1 MPDAGKEPVQQRIDS
16 GTVADLYLHLLADR
30 GIDYL
35 FANAGTDFAPLIE
48 AYAKSVEKGTPA
60 PKPITC
66 PHENVAMGMAMGHYA
81 VTGRMA
87 AVMVHVNVG
96 TANSLCGLINAFRGN
111 LPILFSAGRTPYTE
125 NGERVGRRTGEIHW
139 PQEMRDQAAM
149 VREVVKWDYELRAP
163 EGVETA
169 VDRALAIAMSEPR
182 GPVYLTLPREVRAA
196 EAAGLTISK
205 PGRFH
210 AASPPYP
217 DPTAI
222 AKAAAILAKAENPL
236 IITSSF
242 GVRPEE
248 VAILA
253 DLAETFAIPVT
264 QRKPRYMSLPTD
276 HPMHLGYNPDPFLDA
291 ADAIVVL
298 DCDVPWIPGKTA
310 PKADCP
316 VIHVGSDPLMTP
328 YPLRG
333 FPTDVAITGLSG
345 ATLAALALE
354 LHGKI
359 PAARVDSRR
368 KRLAETRAR
377 QRERWKADLEKAKGE
392 TPIHPAWFTHCLNQ
406 VKGPD
411 DIIIKESPIAWEQ
424 LDMSRP
430 GTFFSIGAGGGL
442 GWGLGTALG
451 AKIADRKR
459 RVICTVGDGAYMF
472 GNPIPAHYV
481 AKAEKLATLTVVF
494 NNEMWGAVKRNTREV
509 YPTGFAARSN
519 REPLTYFEPGT
530 KFERAIEVCD
540 GYGERVE
547 KPAEVP
553 KAIERALKAVD
564 SGQPA
569 LLNLIC
575 RGP

>member
-1 MPDAGKEPVQQRIDS
+1 
-16 GTVADLYLHLLADR
+16 
-30 GIDYL
+30 
-35 FANAGTDFAPLIE
+35 
-48 AYAKSVEKGTPA
+48 
-60 PKPITC
+60 
-66 PHENVAMGMAMGHYA
+66 VAMGMAMGHYA

-96 TANSLCGLINAFRGN
+96 TANALCGLINAFRGN

-125 NGERVGRRTGEIHW
+125 SGDRVGRRTGEIHW

-149 VREVVKWDYELRAP
+149 LREVVKWDYELRAG

-182 GPVYLTLPREVRAA
+182 GPVYLTLPREVLAS

-205 PGRFH
+205 PARFH

-217 DPTAI
+217 DPAAV

-242 GVRPEE
+242 GVRPED
-248 VAILA
+248 VAVLA
-253 DLAETFAIPVT
+253 DLAERFAIPVS
-264 QRKPRYMSLPTD
+264 QRKPRYMCLPTD
-276 HPMHLGYNPDPFLDA
+276 HSMHLGYNPDPLLDA
-291 ADAIVVL
+291 ADAIIVL
-298 DCDVPWIPGKTA
+298 DCDVPWIPGKKA
-310 PKADCP
+310 PKSSCP
-316 VIHVGSDPLMTP
+316 VIHIGSDPLMTS

-345 ATLAALALE
+345 ATLAALAAE
-354 LHGKI
+354 LQGKV
-359 PAARVDSRR
+359 PAATIDSRR
-368 KRLAETRAR
+368 KRFAETRLR

-392 TPIHPAWFTHCLNQ
+392 VPIHPAWFTHCLNQ

-411 DIIIKESPIAWEQ
+411 DIIIKESPITWEH
-424 LDMSRP
+424 LDMTRP

-481 AKAEKLATLTVVF
+481 AKAEKLPTLTVVF

-509 YPTGFAARSN
+509 YPSGFAARSN

-530 KFERAIEVCD
+530 KFEKAIEVCD
-540 GYGERVE
+540 GYGERVD

-575 RGP
+575 KGP

>member
-1 MPDAGKEPVQQRIDS
+1 VEKRFES
-16 GTVADLYLHLLADR
+16 GTVADLYLQLLADR
-30 GIDYL
+30 GVDYL

-66 PHENVAMGMAMGHYA
+66 PHENVAMGMAMGYYA
-81 VTGRMA
+81 VTGKPQ

-96 TANSLCGLINAFRGN
+96 TANALCGLINSFRGN

-125 NGERVGRRTGEIHW
+125 NGERIGRRTGEIHW

-149 VREVVKWDYELRAP
+149 VREVVKWDYELRAG

-182 GPVYLTLPREVRAA
+182 GPVYLTLPREVLAGDA
-196 EAAGLTISK
+196 TGLTYSS

-210 AASPPYP
+210 AASPPHP
-217 DPTAI
+217 DPVAI

-242 GVRPEE
+242 GVRASD
-248 VAILA
+248 VAALA
-253 DLAETFAIPVT
+253 NLAEKFAIPVT
-264 QRKPRYMSLPTD
+264 QRKPRYMALPTD
-276 HPMHLGYNPDPFLDA
+276 HPLHLGYNPDVFLDA
-291 ADAIVVL
+291 ADAIIVL
-298 DCDVPWIPGKTA
+298 DCDVPWIPGKKA
-310 PKADCP
+310 PKASCP
-316 VIHVGSDPLMTP
+316 VIHIGSDPLMTS

-333 FPTDVAITGLSG
+333 FPTDLAITGQSG
-345 ATLAALALE
+345 ATLAALAEE
-354 LHGKI
+354 LDGEI
-359 PAARVDSRR
+359 PAAHIDKRR
-368 KRLAETRAR
+368 KFYAERRAQ
-377 QRERWKADLEKAKGE
+377 QRERWKADLEKAKDAM
-392 TPIHPAWFTHCLNQ
+392 PIHPAWFTHCLNQ
-406 VKGPD
+406 VKGAD
-411 DIIIKESPIAWEQ
+411 DIIIKESPITWEH
-424 LDMSRP
+424 LDMTQP

-509 YPTGFAARSN
+509 YPDGYAARSN

-530 KFERAIEVCD
+530 KFEKAIEVCD

-547 KPAEVP
+547 KAADVP
-553 KAIERALKAVD
+553 KAIERSLKAVD
-564 SGQPA
+564 SGQAA
-569 LLNLIC
+569 LLNVIC

>member
-1 MPDAGKEPVQQRIDS
+1 VEQRIES
-16 GTVADLYLHLLADR
+16 GTVADLYLSLLKDR
-30 GIDYL
+30 GVDYL

-48 AYAKSVEKGTPA
+48 AYAKAIANGASVPQ
-60 PKPITC
+60 PVTC
-66 PHENVAMGMAMGHYA
+66 PHENVAMGMAMGYYA
-81 VTGRMA
+81 VTGKPQ

-125 NGERVGRRTGEIHW
+125 NGQRMGRRTGEIHW
-139 PQEMRDQAAM
+139 PQEMRDQAAL
-149 VREVVKWDYELRAP
+149 VREVVKWDYELRAG

-182 GPVYLTLPREVRAA
+182 GPVYLTLPREVLAA
-196 EAAGLTISK
+196 EAAGITVSR

-210 AASPPYP
+210 AASPPHP
-217 DPTAI
+217 DPAAI

-236 IITSSF
+236 IVTSSF
-242 GVRPEE
+242 GIRTGE
-248 VAILA
+248 VAVLA
-253 DLAETFAIPVT
+253 NLAERFAIPVT
-264 QRKPRYMSLPTD
+264 QRKPRYMALPTD
-276 HPMHLGYNPDPFLDA
+276 HPMHLGFNPDPFLDA

-298 DCDVPWIPGKTA
+298 DCDVPWIPGKKA

-316 VIHVGSDPLMTP
+316 IIHIGSDPLMVN

-333 FPTDVAITGLSG
+333 FTTDVAITGLSG
-345 ATLAALALE
+345 ATLQALADELE
-354 LHGKI
+354 GEV
-359 PAARVDSRR
+359 PATRIEARR
-368 KRLAETRAR
+368 KQFAERRAQ
-377 QRERWKADLEKAKGE
+377 QRERWRAELEKSRGE
-392 TPIHPAWFTHCLNQ
+392 APIHPAWFAHCLNK
-406 VKGPD
+406 VKGDD
-411 DIIIKESPIAWEQ
+411 DIVIKESPISWEH
-424 LDMSRP
+424 LDFAKP

-481 AKAEKLATLTVVF
+481 AKAENLPTLTVVF

-509 YPTGFAARSN
+509 YPDGFAARSN

-530 KFERAIEVCD
+530 KFEKAIEVCD

-547 KPAEVP
+547 RPADVP
-553 KAIERALKAVD
+553 GAIERGLAAVD
-564 SGQPA
+564 SGRPA
-569 LLNLIC
+569 LINLIC

>member
-1 MPDAGKEPVQQRIDS
+1 MEKRFES
-16 GTVADLYLHLLADR
+16 GTVADLYLQLLADR
-30 GIDYL
+30 GIEYL

-48 AYAKSVEKGTPA
+48 AYSKSIEKGTPA
-60 PKPITC
+60 PKPITV
-66 PHENVAMGMAMGHYA
+66 PHENVALSMAMGNY
-81 VTGRMA
+81 VVSGKPQ

-96 TANSLCGLINAFRGN
+96 TANSLCGLINSFRAN
-111 LPILFSAGRTPYTE
+111 LPMLFSAGRTPYAE
-125 NGERVGRRTGEIHW
+125 GGDRLGRRTGEIHW

-149 VREVVKWDYELRAP
+149 VREVVKWDYELRVG
-163 EGVETA
+163 ENVETA
-169 VDRALAIAMSEPR
+169 VDRALAIATSEPR
-182 GPVYLTLPREVRAA
+182 GPVYLTLPREVL
-196 EAAGLTISK
+196 AGDASGLSYSS
-205 PGRFH
+205 PARYH

-217 DPTAI
+217 DPAAL

-242 GVRPEE
+242 GIRTHE

-253 DLAETFAIPVT
+253 DLAEKFAIPVT

-291 ADAIVVL
+291 ADAIIVL
-298 DCDVPWIPGKTA
+298 DCDVPWIPAKKS
-310 PKADCP
+310 PKYDCP
-316 VIHVGSDPLMTP
+316 IIHIGVDPLLIP
-328 YPLRG
+328 YPMRG
-333 FPTDVAITGLSG
+333 FATDVAITGLSG
-345 ATLAALALE
+345 PTLAALAIE

-359 PAARVDSRR
+359 PAAVIDSRR

-377 QRERWKADLEKAKGE
+377 QRERWKADLEKAKTM

-411 DIIIKESPIAWEQ
+411 DIIIKESPITWEH
-424 LDMSRP
+424 LDMTTP
-430 GTFFSIGAGGGL
+430 GTFFSIAAGGGL

-509 YPTGFAARSN
+509 YPDGYAARSN

-530 KFERAIEVCD
+530 KFEKAIEVCD
-540 GYGERVE
+540 GYGEKVDD
-547 KPAEVP
+547 PAEVP
-553 KAIERALKAVD
+553 KAIERSLKAVD

-569 LLNLIC
+569 LINLIC